1 MNTCACSGLLSSCFV
16 AELSNFIPSSFIK
29 CDSSDSSNMV
39 DSSGQASDQSLI
51 MAKKLV
57 YKEDFEC
64 VIVPNSFKV
73 KPSTASGVTRTLCHL
88 FICAYGDQVV
98 SLWYA
103 E

>member
-1 MNTCACSGLLSSCFV
+1 MNTCDCPGLLSSCFV

-57 YKEDFEC
+57 YKEDFEG

-73 KPSTASGVTRTLCHL
+73 KPSTASGLQGGQLTL
-88 FICAYGDQVV
+88 FIPFIRKI
-98 SLWYA
+98 SRL
-103 E
+103 

>member
-1 MNTCACSGLLSSCFV
+1 MLNTLLEQV
-16 AELSNFIPSSFIK
+16 VYQANELGFGQ
-29 CDSSDSSNMV
+29 V

-73 KPSTASGVTRTLCHL
+73 KPSTASGVTRWAIDIIYSIRKISRL
-88 FICAYGDQVV
+88 
-98 SLWYA
+98 
-103 E
+103 